1 MQRPVRPYVVIAMK
15 GECMND
21 KRGTTGAEIRFVGF
35 ACGIIVTVGLIVGC
49 ASEKPKPM
57 GQPSSEQ
64 VKGSAERA
72 FDKLKQEERERK
84 PAGM

>member
-1 MQRPVRPYVVIAMK
+1 MD
-15 GECMND
+15 D
-21 KRGTTGAEIRFVGF
+21 KRGKMREGIRFMGF
-35 ACGIIVTVGLIVGC
+35 ACSIIATVVLIVGC

-64 VKGSAERA
+64 VKGSADRA

>member
-1 MQRPVRPYVVIAMK
+1 MD
-15 GECMND
+15 D
-21 KRGTTGAEIRFVGF
+21 KRGKMGEGIRFMGF
-35 ACGIIVTVGLIVGC
+35 ACGIIATVGLIVGC

-64 VKGSAERA
+64 VKGSADRA